1 VAEEAE
7 DPQLILI
14 GPGAVAAPFEII
26 RSGAYQR
33 QAPPDEPDQVGI
45 TGLEPGY

>member
-1 VAEEAE
+1 VAEDD

-14 GPGAVAAPFEII
+14 EPGAVAAPFEII
-26 RSGAYQR
+26 RSGAYQV
-33 QAPPDEPDQVGI
+33 QAPPDGPDQVMV